1 MFYLEDLL
9 PSILCLR

>member
-1 MFYLEDLL
+1 MFYAEDLL